1 MVANGSPKASSP
13 RRSPTHR
20 ATKRARHTDEFHGFG
35 TKVIHQAPDAITGAV
50 TVPISMATTYAQPT
64 PGAPMGAKDPY
75 SLGKGFEYSRTGNP
89 TRGALELA
97 LARIEN
103 GKHAVAYS
111 SGMAATSAVIH
122 LLESGD
128 HVVSID
134 DVYGGTQRYFRKTV
148 KPTYNIDFSFVDFQN
163 LDEIKNN
170 IKPNT
175 KMLWCESPTNPTLRI
190 TDIRAVA
197 KIAKENNLILVVD
210 NTFMTPY
217 FQNPL
222 DLGANIVVHSMTKA
236 INGHSDVVMGCVVTN
251 ETEIFDKLKFIQNG
265 MGGVPSPFDCYL
277 ALRGMKT
284 LHLRMNQAAK
294 NAQALAEFLESSPMV
309 EKTIYPGLASHP
321 GHEIAKKQTH
331 GFGAMITFYVKGG
344 IDEARK
350 FLENLHVFTLAE
362 SLGAVESL
370 AESPAIM
377 THASVPPEHRK
388 LIGIDDNLVRLSVGV
403 EGTPDLLEDIE
414 NALKASQK

>member
-1 MVANGSPKASSP
+1 L
-13 RRSPTHR
+13 
-20 ATKRARHTDEFHGFG
+20 F
-35 TKVIHQAPDAITGAV
+35 
-50 TVPISMATTYAQPT
+50 
-64 PGAPMGAKDPY
+64 
-75 SLGKGFEYSRTGNP
+75 
-89 TRGALELA
+89 
-97 LARIEN
+97 
-103 GKHAVAYS
+103 
-111 SGMAATSAVIH
+111 
-122 LLESGD
+122 ESGD